1 MKHLF
6 ISIIVCAVGISFS
19 LSAQENYIATDSS
32 LATGIKVLD
41 GGDLLNAKFC
51 RVMQKDQSIQYSPE
65 EIKEYG
71 FKDGRVY
78 ISKVI
83 TVKDSSKQVFLE
95 RLVKDTTSLYYY
107 RDSIMKVFYLE
118 KEQAGLVEIHRNA
131 IENSGLTFHE
141 MLAGLTIDCR
151 YVSDAARLVSYR
163 KKSLSRFVENY
174 NTCKPKAFPF
184 FKYGM
189 YAGIG
194 FSTLVYVAGIG
205 NEYFKTENK
214 YFKNADFDYDPG
226 LVFGFFIDY
235 PIRVSDFSI
244 HPEVYFTKNDYSDN
258 YEMDGQEIDV
268 TINTSAVNIPLLFRY
283 AVHTVK
289 ARPYVGVGLIYAYQ
303 FKQEFEIYL
312 TPLDG
317 SIDEPENPDLPA
329 PVVTNQFGLSAG
341 AGLEVNLNYR
351 LRFYL
356 DTRYNV
362 LYGVEV
368 SGQESY
374 RKKEFDI
381 SAGISF

>member
-6 ISIIVCAVGISFS
+6 FYNIVCAVGICFN
-19 LSAQENYIATDSS
+19 LYAQENYIATDSS
-32 LATGIKVLD
+32 LTTGIKVLD
-41 GGDLLNAKFC
+41 GGDILNARFC
-51 RVMQKDQSIQYSPE
+51 RVMQNGKTIQYSPA
-65 EIKEYG
+65 EIVEYG
-71 FKDGRVY
+71 FKDGSVY
-78 ISKVI
+78 VSREI
-83 TVKDSSKQVFLE
+83 TVRDSSRQVFLD
-95 RLVKDTTSLYYY
+95 RLVKDRTSLYYY
-107 RDSIMKVFYLE
+107 KDSIMGAFYLE
-118 KEQAGLVEIHRNA
+118 KEKTGLVEIHRNA
-131 IENSGLTFHE
+131 MENAGLTFHE
-141 MLAGLTIDCR
+141 MLTGQTSDCPH
-151 YVSDAARLVSYR
+151 VSDAARLVSYR

-194 FSTLVYVAGIG
+194 FSKLVYVAGVG
-205 NEYFKTENK
+205 NEYFQTENK
-214 YFKNADFDYDPG
+214 YFKNADFEYDPG
-226 LVFGFFIDY
+226 FVFGFFIDY
-235 PIRVSDFSI
+235 PIRVSDISI

-258 YEMDGQEIDV
+258 YEMDDQEVDIL
-268 TINTSAVNIPLLFRY
+268 INTSAVNIPVIFRY

-289 ARPYVGVGLIYAYQ
+289 ARPYMGVGFIYAYQ
-303 FKQEFEIYL
+303 FKQEFEIYT

-341 AGLEVNLNYR
+341 AGLEVNLNYHLR
-351 LRFYL
+351 LYL

-362 LYGVEV
+362 LYAVKV